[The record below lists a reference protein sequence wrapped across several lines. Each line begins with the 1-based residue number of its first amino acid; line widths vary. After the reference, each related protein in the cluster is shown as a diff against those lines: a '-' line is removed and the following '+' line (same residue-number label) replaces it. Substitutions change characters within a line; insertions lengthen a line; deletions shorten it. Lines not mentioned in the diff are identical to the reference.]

1 MKEQASTLAV
11 SRLTVSRPVGS
22 LLLNNE
28 EEVPVTD
35 QRQGIQSVEIA
46 AVILRALESL
56 GGPSTLGD
64 IALRSGSQ
72 PNKVHRYLVSLVRM
86 GLAVQSPI
94 SGRYDLGPELRRLGA
109 AALRRTNDV
118 AIASEHAR
126 SLRDACG
133 HSVNVAVWS
142 DEGPLIV
149 RWDYGVHALPLMVRV
164 GTTLSLLRSS
174 SGRVFLS
181 FLPRAMTSAALEA
194 SRNGSRE
201 PINEDG
207 INTIIHNVQDAGVAV
222 ATGAIIPGASSM
234 SAPVFTAADSLPLVM
249 TVVMPGENIDNTE
262 YERVR
267 TLLLEATHKVS
278 EELGA
283 ESPWSAPPIALL

>member
-1 MKEQASTLAV
+1 MVCRMISD
-11 SRLTVSRPVGS
+11 
-22 LLLNNE
+22 
-28 EEVPVTD
+28 EVLPTND

-46 AVILRALESL
+46 ATVLQALETL
-56 GGPSTLGD
+56 GGPSTLGQV
-64 IALRSGSQ
+64 ALEAGSQ
-72 PNKVHRYLVSLVRM
+72 PNKVHRYLVSLVRV
-86 GLAVQSPI
+86 GLAIQSPI

-133 HSVNVAVWS
+133 HSVNIAVWS
-142 DEGPLIV
+142 DRGPLII
-149 RWDYGVHALPLMVRV
+149 RWDYGTHALPLMVRV

-181 FLPRAMTSAALEA
+181 YLPRAMTAEALEIA
-194 SRNGSRE
+194 RRDSRNPTDES
-201 PINEDG
+201 G
-207 INTIIHNVQDAGVAV
+207 IETIITAVRSTGLAV
-222 ATGAIIPGASSM
+222 ATGAVIPGASSM

-249 TVVMPGENIDNTE
+249 TVVMPSEDIAPDE

-267 TLLLEATHKVS
+267 DLLLEATRKVS

-283 ESPWSAPPIALL
+283 DASWAIQT